1 MVVAN
6 VITEADSSEEK
17 EKIKKLNFEFQT
29 DPNLARKWPTTE
41 LLSFLM

>member
-6 VITEADSSEEK
+6 LITEPDSKEEK

-29 DPNLARKWPTTE
+29 DPSIVRKWLTTE